1 VFPITDSISLASGY
15 GAFLTPAAAAEAA
28 VRSIQ
33 TGPLPVPEAAGLPA
47 LREAIAQRGQE
58 VPAAHASPE
67 NVVVTPGTKAALYL
81 LLQTVLRP
89 GDEVLLPTPN
99 WFGFGEV
106 ITRAGGVVRALP
118 LSAADN
124 YDFPPQL
131 LRTALTPHTRVLLLS
146 NPNNPTGRVYHR
158 EELAALLAITRESPD
173 LFVLSDEIYNLMTFA
188 ARPVP
193 SLLEFPDPHGQHLVV
208 NGFSKSLGLIG
219 WNIGYLVAPLA
230 IARACAAAQRAT
242 GGAVAAPVQEA
253 ALAVTRAAAGVA
265 GGLVRQLQ
273 PTRRLM
279 LELLA
284 EIPRIPPV
292 APEATY
298 YAFPDL
304 RAYVRP
310 ELPATAASAELV
322 SRLQRGGLEVVD
334 GATCGTPGFI
344 RISYAVPEPVLREGL
359 RRLATVLHLKQV
371 D

>member
-1 VFPITDSISLASGY
+1 MTESISLASGY

-28 VRSIQ
+28 VRSMQ
-33 TGPLPVPEAAGLPA
+33 AGPLPVLEAAGLPA
-47 LREAIAQRGQE
+47 LREAIAQPSQA
-58 VPAAHASPE
+58 VPAAHIGPE
-67 NVVVTPGTKAALYL
+67 NVVVTPGAKAALFL

-99 WFGFGEV
+99 WFGFGEL
-106 ITRAGGVVRALP
+106 ITRAGGVARALP
-118 LSAADN
+118 LSAADT
-124 YDFPPQL
+124 YAFPPEL
-131 LRTALTPHTRVLLLS
+131 LRTALTPRTRVLLLS

-158 EELAALLAITRESPD
+158 EELAALLAVTREYPE

-193 SLLEFPDPHGQHLVV
+193 SLLEFPDPHGRHLVV
-208 NGFSKSLGLIG
+208 NGFSKSLALIG

-230 IARACAAAQRAT
+230 IARACAATQRAT
-242 GGAVAAPVQEA
+242 GGAVAAPIQDA
-253 ALAVTRAAAGVA
+253 ALAVTQAAASVA
-265 GGLVRQLQ
+265 SGLVHQLQ

-284 EIPRIPPV
+284 EIPHVPPV

-310 ELPATAASAELV
+310 ELPAAEASAELV

-334 GATCGTPGFI
+334 GATCGAPGFI
-344 RISYAVPEPVLREGL
+344 RISYAVSEPVLREGL
-359 RRLATVLHLKQV
+359 SRLAATLQSE
-371 D
+371 